1 MKIVQLESINYAHL
15 LWTIAIDFKSLFV
28 ERKVGKEILGGVYGE
43 SSGVN
48 AVNDQK
54 FTKILV
60 FHLYLLSFKSG
71 EISSFIMFFAKIY

>member
-1 MKIVQLESINYAHL
+1 M
-15 LWTIAIDFKSLFV
+15 
-28 ERKVGKEILGGVYGE
+28 GKEILGGVYGE

-60 FHLYLLSFKSG
+60 FHLYLLSYKSG
-71 EISSFIMFFAKIY
+71 EISRFIMFFAKIY